1 MSFMAAEIA
10 ETGGAIGRQLAAN
23 APALAAL
30 AAELRASDP
39 PFVATIAR
47 GSSDHAA
54 LFLKHV
60 IELKVGLACASL
72 GPSIASLYRAPLR
85 LGRAVAITISQSGRS
100 PDIVA
105 MQQAAKQAGATT
117 IAFVND
123 PTSPAAREA
132 DSLLPLHAGEERS
145 VAATKSMIASLVAG
159 LSLAALWSRGCRT
172 RRRARAPADDS
183 RSFAGP
189 AAGRGGRDAG
199 QDQFALRDRAGRDL
213 RRRRRGRAQAE
224 GDLGDPRRG
233 VLLGRSAARA
243 GRRHRPG
250 LSNSLLRAGRRRAR
264 QLYRHGRPTGVVRR
278 RAIDGR
284 RRSSRT
290 LAHSRR
296 SGRRECARRLRS
308 PRCTLFIV
316 WPRRSRA
323 AAAAIPTSRR
333 I

>member
-10 ETGGAIGRQLAAN
+10 ETGAAIGRQLAAN
-23 APALAAL
+23 APASAAL

-132 DSLLPLHAGEERS
+132 DCAP
-145 VAATKSMIASLVAG
+145 
-159 LSLAALWSRGCRT
+159 SLARRRREVGGGHQVDDRFTRRRPLARSALERGRRT
-172 RRRARAPADDS
+172 RRRARAPARRFS
-183 RSFAGP
+183 K
-189 AAGRGGRDAG
+189 
-199 QDQFALRDRAGRDL
+199 LRWT
-213 RRRRRGRAQAE
+213 RRR
-224 GDLGDPRRG
+224 
-233 VLLGRSAARA
+233 
-243 GRRHRPG
+243 
-250 LSNSLLRAGRRRAR
+250 
-264 QLYRHGRPTGVVRR
+264 T
-278 RAIDGR
+278 
-284 RRSSRT
+284 
-290 LAHSRR
+290 
-296 SGRRECARRLRS
+296 
-308 PRCTLFIV
+308 
-316 WPRRSRA
+316 RRSRRWPRP
-323 AAAAIPTSRR
+323 IRSL
-333 I
+333 